1 MIQRIESQQIIAEF
15 VDDQPHHELSG
26 SSDEDHD
33 PSDRPPPTPPPSPP
47 NLEAAR
53 KRARA
58 RASVAARARASAM
71 QCIHVC
77 APDAPPGSQPP
88 SAALA
93 AASSEGAASRRTTDL
108 SERSGGSGTRGRIG
122 IRRSQPRRP
131 SQQQI
136 AFPRLETAESSS
148 GCRDSVVSMVD
159 EPSKRNSAGRC
170 SVPRTQW
177 LFKKLGVRCSLRPG
191 LEGSS
196 APGKVKTRKEKAKAM
211 KERGRRKAVQDDGFI
226 LRDKIE
232 NIEDKLELLET
243 MVFSLLLTS
252 SWQTCY
258 DFLFPL
264 YQKLRY
270 SDSVNSLEDTS
281 IPGLV
286 LSIAYLTLMFTL
298 LGKYDRNIRS
308 MMAADEGNRRRLS
321 QLPKHRIA
329 ARMRFIGKRFGEHAP
344 FWQFVVWARQL
355 LLFLVTI
362 FPDFWIYRQSE
373 LLERDLEEISN
384 SSSTNSSGTNIDR
397 DR

>member
-1 MIQRIESQQIIAEF
+1 MDA
-15 VDDQPHHELSG
+15 SG
-26 SSDEDHD
+26 F
-33 PSDRPPPTPPPSPP
+33 
-47 NLEAAR
+47 AAR
-53 KRARA
+53 
-58 RASVAARARASAM
+58 
-71 QCIHVC
+71 
-77 APDAPPGSQPP
+77 
-88 SAALA
+88 
-93 AASSEGAASRRTTDL
+93 SR
-108 SERSGGSGTRGRIG
+108 G
-122 IRRSQPRRP
+122 RP

-270 SDSVNSLEDTS
+270 SDSVSSLDETS
-281 IPGLV
+281 IPGTV
-286 LSIAYLTLMFTL
+286 LSFAYLTLMFIL
-298 LGKYDRNIRS
+298 IGKYLRNTRS

-344 FWQFVVWARQL
+344 FWQFVVWTRQF

-384 SSSTNSSGTNIDR
+384 SSSTNSSGTTSIAIDR
-397 DR
+397 STEIDREVAAAADRPATWSIYASAVAGMVIIIIAWWFHIHTPL